1 MFINKKASH
10 LYRKFY
16 TPKKN
21 VHNIQNSNVIYP
33 KIKVDDEVLVESNTV
48 KDNVEQPKVRKRNNV
63 KASEPEIN
71 NEL

>member
-33 KIKVDDEVLVESNTV
+33 KIKVDDEVLDEPNTV
-48 KDNVEQPKVRKRNNV
+48 KDKVEQPKVRKRNVV
-63 KASEPEIN
+63 KAS
-71 NEL
+71 

>member
-21 VHNIQNSNVIYP
+21 VHTIQNSNVIYP
-33 KIKVDDEVLVESNTV
+33 KIKVDDEVLVEPNTI
-48 KDNVEQPKVRKRNNV
+48 KDNVEQPKVRKRNVV
-63 KASEPEIN
+63 KAS
-71 NEL
+71 

>member
-1 MFINKKASH
+1 MFINKKARH

-21 VHNIQNSNVIYP
+21 VNNIQNSSVIYS
-33 KIKVDDEVLVESNTV
+33 KIKVDDEVLVEPNTV

>member
-1 MFINKKASH
+1 MFINKKARH

-21 VHNIQNSNVIYP
+21 VNNIQNSSVICP
-33 KIKVDDEVLVESNTV
+33 KIKVEDEVWVEPNTV
-48 KDNVEQPKVRKRNNV
+48 KDNVEQPKVRKRNIV

>member
-21 VHNIQNSNVIYP
+21 VNNIQNSSVIYP
-33 KIKVDDEVLVESNTV
+33 KIKVDDEVLVEPNTV
-48 KDNVEQPKVRKRNNV
+48 KDNVEQPKVRKRNVV

>member
-21 VHNIQNSNVIYP
+21 SQNINNSSVIYP
-33 KIKVDDEVLVESNTV
+33 RIKVDDEVLVEPNTV
-48 KDNVEQPKVRKRNNV
+48 KDVVEQPKGRKKNIV
-63 KASEPEIN
+63 KDSEPEIN